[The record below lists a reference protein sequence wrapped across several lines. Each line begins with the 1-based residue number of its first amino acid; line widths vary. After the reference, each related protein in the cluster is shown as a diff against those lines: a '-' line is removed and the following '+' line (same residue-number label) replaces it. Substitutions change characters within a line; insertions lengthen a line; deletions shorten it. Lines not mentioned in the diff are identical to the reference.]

1 MTDKQISESIRNA
14 IEQQTPNLLDRLE
27 QELGFEQNLSQP
39 LQRQAA
45 SVEDGKP
52 RVVVYGKRRRFYQRL
67 SGIAAA
73 LVLCLGG
80 FVLYDRQPEVCA
92 IVGLDV
98 NPSMELSLDS
108 NDRVIDATAV
118 NEDGE
123 KILSDLDFKGSDVT
137 VAGNAIVGILLTR
150 GYLTDTSNSILISV
164 RGSDEVRS
172 KAIEE
177 KLTADLNGFL
187 ENSTITAAILGQ
199 YVEEDEG
206 IISFA
211 NANRISEGKA
221 WLIRE
226 LTDKDSRLT
235 EDSLLKLSTQEL
247 ILLGQ
252 KKGVFTGTTYGTVD
266 TSKYISQE
274 EAMDAAA
281 KAAGI
286 TGVPEGARAEYECD
300 DGVIIYEVEFTSDG
314 VEYDYDIDAVTGK
327 VLDAESETAD
337 DDDRYEDRDDDDDR
351 YKDRDDDDDDDDDD

>member
-1 MTDKQISESIRNA
+1 MTDKQINESIRNA
-14 IEQQTPNLLDRLE
+14 IEQQAPDLLE
-27 QELGFEQNLSQP
+27 QLEKELGFEQEVSQTA
-39 LQRQAA
+39 QRQAA
-45 SVEDGKP
+45 SAADGSA
-52 RVVVYGKRRRFYQRL
+52 RVPVFRKRRRFYQRMA
-67 SGIAAA
+67 GIAAA
-73 LVLCLGG
+73 LLLCLGG
-80 FVLYDRQPEVCA
+80 FALYDRQPEVCA
-92 IVGLDV
+92 VVGLDV
-98 NPSMELSLDS
+98 NPSMELSLDR
-108 NDRVIDATAV
+108 NDRVIEATAV

-123 KILSDLDFKGSDVT
+123 EILSDLDFKGSDVT
-137 VAGNAIVGILLTR
+137 VAGNAIVGALLTR

-164 RGSDEVRS
+164 RGSDEVKS

-211 NANRISEGKA
+211 SANRISEGKA

-226 LTDKDSRLT
+226 LTAKDQRLT

-252 KKGVFTGTTYGTVD
+252 EKGVFTGTTYGTAD
-266 TSKYISQE
+266 TSKYISEE
-274 EAMDAAA
+274 EALDAAA

-286 TGVPEGARAEYECD
+286 TGAPEGARAEFECD
-300 DGVIIYEVEFTSDG
+300 DGVIIYEVEFTSGG

-327 VLDAESETAD
+327 VLSAESETAD
-337 DDDRYEDRDDDDDR
+337 RDDDDDHDDRDDDDDH
-351 YKDRDDDDDDDDDD
+351 DRDDDDDDDDD